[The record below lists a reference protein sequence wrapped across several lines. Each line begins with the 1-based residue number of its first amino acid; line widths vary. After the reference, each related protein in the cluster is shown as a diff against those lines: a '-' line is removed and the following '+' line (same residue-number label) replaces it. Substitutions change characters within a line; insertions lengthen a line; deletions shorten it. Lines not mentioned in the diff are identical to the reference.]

1 MVNSTYNS
9 STDLWYMYF
18 QIKTGGYPTLIEMY
32 GIRSII
38 AFFVLSLIG
47 QPFIK
52 FVPCFWIQILSII
65 TGNNA
70 QMTMVL
76 IGFDRLFAVKL
87 PIW

>member
-38 AFFVLSLIG
+38 ALFALIFNLSLVYVTL
-47 QPFIK
+47 IK
-52 FVPCFWIQILSII
+52 KYLEP
-65 TGNNA
+65 
-70 QMTMVL
+70 
-76 IGFDRLFAVKL
+76 
-87 PIW
+87 